1 MITPAEYIQLKA
13 FARIDGAW
21 LALVWLASFGC
32 SIAGLMDP
40 LLGMVSLALAVMSPF
55 FVARRLRVYRD
66 TVKQGVLSFKRGWA
80 FALLVFFYGSVL
92 LAVAQYVYFA
102 FLDKGFMVQML
113 SQALASPQTAQI
125 MAQSGMNE
133 LLSMSVQQMQSMRPI
148 DISLQFLTTNI
159 FLGVVLSLPIA
170 LVMRSSV
177 EIINPE
183 K

>member
-21 LALVWLASFGC
+21 LALVWVASFGC

-40 LLGMVSLALAVMSPF
+40 LLTFVSLALAVMSPF
-55 FVARRLRVYRD
+55 FVAKRLRVYRD
-66 TVKQGVLSFKRGWA
+66 TVRRGVLSFKRGWA

-102 FLDKGFMVQML
+102 FMDKGFMVKML
-113 SQALASPQTAQI
+113 SDALSAPETAQM
-125 MAQSGMNE
+125 MAQSGMSD
-133 LLSMSVQQMQSMRPI
+133 LFSTSVQQLQSMRPI

-159 FLGVVLSLPIA
+159 FLGMLLSLPIA

-177 EIINPE
+177 EIVNPE
-183 K
+183 Q

>member
-21 LALVWLASFGC
+21 LALVWLVSFGC
-32 SIAGLMDP
+32 SIAGLLDP
-40 LLGMVSLALAVMSPF
+40 LLGMVSLALALMSPF
-55 FVARRLRVYRD
+55 FVAKRLRAYRD
-66 TVKQGVLSFKRGWA
+66 KVRQGVLSFQRGWV

-92 LAVAQYVYFA
+92 LALAQYVYFA
-102 FLDKGFMVQML
+102 FIDKGFMVKMIIE
-113 SQALASPQTAQI
+113 ALNSPQTAQV
-125 MAQSGMNE
+125 MAQSGMSEVFNT
-133 LLSMSVQQMQSMRPI
+133 SVQQLQSMRPI

-159 FLGVVLSLPIA
+159 FLGMVLSLPIA

-177 EIINPE
+177 EIVNPE